1 MALTG
6 ALYTGVSGLQVNQ
19 TWLNVIGNN
28 VANSNTTAFKSS
40 RVQFKPQF
48 YVTDAEG
55 SAPDT
60 NTGGTNPSQEGLGTL
75 LGTVEKNFNPG
86 AIQST
91 GHSSDMAI

>member
-6 ALYTGVSGLQVNQ
+6 AMYTGVSGLSVNQ

-28 VANSNTTAFKSS
+28 IANSNTTGFKSS
-40 RVQFKPQF
+40 RTQFKPQF

-60 NTGGTNPSQEGLGTL
+60 NFGGSNPSQEGL
-75 LGTVEKNFNPG
+75 
-86 AIQST
+86 
-91 GHSSDMAI
+91 